1 MQRVKSDIFRNK
13 SYNNAPV
20 TLLEIHLIHRK
31 RSPFPSMGRHII
43 KYCCQTLDML
53 YFMLVHWFTVCIV
66 AKQQFVKEMLL
77 CLMI

>member
-31 RSPFPSMGRHII
+31 RAAAQLPHIPTSPQWEGIYLSIAA
-43 KYCCQTLDML
+43 K
-53 YFMLVHWFTVCIV
+53 HWTCYI
-66 AKQQFVKEMLL
+66 L
-77 CLMI
+77 C

>member
-31 RSPFPSMGRHII
+31 RAAAQLPHIPTSPQWEGI
-43 KYCCQTLDML
+43 
-53 YFMLVHWFTVCIV
+53 
-66 AKQQFVKEMLL
+66 
-77 CLMI
+77 